1 MGTGT
6 GVERFDLYARRANL
20 EHVEAVK
27 HGFSWPGF
35 FFSWIWAFAKGMP
48 GLGVLLL
55 AVDLGLAVADH
66 LTVDGSLLGNA
77 FGMVFFAKL
86 LVVGATGN
94 AWRRRSLERRA
105 FVHVDTLEAKDS
117 DAAAARWLE
126 ETDPA

>member
-1 MGTGT
+1 M

-48 GLGVLLL
+48 WLGAGLLIL
-55 AVDLGLAVADH
+55 DLGFAVADH
-66 LTVDGSLLGNA
+66 LTLDESLPGVA
-77 FGMVFFAKL
+77 FGMAFFAKL

-117 DAAAARWLE
+117 DAATSRWLE

>member
-1 MGTGT
+1 
-6 GVERFDLYARRANL
+6 VERFDLYARRANL

-27 HGFSWPGF
+27 HGFSWPAF

-48 GLGVLLL
+48 ALGFVLL
-55 AVDLGLAVADH
+55 AIDLGFAWVDH
-66 LTVDGSLLGNA
+66 VTLDASLLGKG

-94 AWRRRSLERRA
+94 LWRRRSLERHGYA
-105 FVHVDTLEAKDS
+105 HLDTLEAKDS
-117 DAAAARWLE
+117 DTAAAQWLE